1 MGGGYLGLNGWEG
14 KKKRGLREN
23 IKQEQEA
30 KTVGLLYGLGRGRF
44 YICVHISGN
53 ISLSINKIASKK
65 YCFFPTNS
73 NLTLTA
79 STAGF
84 NPFLGVIEKK
94 MRRWVI
100 RLYGCAARGR
110 VGEIYKLGQLKEAC

>member
-1 MGGGYLGLNGWEG
+1 MGGGYLGFNGWEG

-30 KTVGLLYGLGRGRF
+30 KTVGLLYGFGRGRF

-53 ISLSINKIASKK
+53 ISLSTNKIAPKNNVFSHKFEFNF
-65 YCFFPTNS
+65 Y
-73 NLTLTA
+73 A